1 MEGFD
6 AAEPGFGTEAHKNP
20 RVRWDG
26 ARPSTF
32 RHCKSGQLVS
42 FGDKGPMN

>member
-6 AAEPGFGTEAHKNP
+6 AAEPGFGTGP

-26 ARPSTF
+26 ARVLEF
-32 RHCKSGQLVS
+32 
-42 FGDKGPMN
+42 FGVVRVANYLEVKPTI